1 MKPGSTFDL
10 VAATRGALASLAA
23 GILVL
28 LISGC
33 GQSTDRDMGEAMPS
47 PEAEAPA
54 AESPP
59 DEIAEKPKSL
69 PEAAPI
75 PAPAPAPASA
85 PPSPPKPTS
94 APPDGGQRA
103 KPPAPTAGDEP
114 EMAPPPGGVAKEA
127 IPNKEFS
134 EVPVYFATDRKRT
147 SALESDARFGA
158 ERNPEGE
165 HLEYGRSIITIP
177 KNHQTGAVER
187 PAWWR
192 FEFREDPKKHVTMLE
207 PVLFDPASF
216 YGEIRKSTDAAT
228 SKELFLFIHGFNVNY
243 GDAMRRTGQIAY
255 DLGFG
260 GVSFCY
266 SWPSQGDFTKY
277 PVDKENA
284 EWTVPHL
291 TKVLVDLQ
299 KETHF
304 EKVHVIAHSMGTRV
318 LSDALRNAKDA
329 GFNLDLNNVILAA
342 PDIDADIFREQILPK
357 IKPCAR
363 RLTMYASSGDQA
375 LNLST
380 QFNGSRRLGLSGDGL
395 VVIPEMMDTV
405 DASGIDTS
413 LIGHSYYGSQGPVV
427 TDLFKLV
434 VKGLIPQERNLLPG
448 RFGEWAL
455 PTKAAP

>member
-1 MKPGSTFDL
+1 
-10 VAATRGALASLAA
+10 
-23 GILVL
+23 
-28 LISGC
+28 
-33 GQSTDRDMGEAMPS
+33 
-47 PEAEAPA
+47 
-54 AESPP
+54 
-59 DEIAEKPKSL
+59 
-69 PEAAPI
+69 
-75 PAPAPAPASA
+75 
-85 PPSPPKPTS
+85 
-94 APPDGGQRA
+94 
-103 KPPAPTAGDEP
+103 
-114 EMAPPPGGVAKEA
+114 
-127 IPNKEFS
+127 
-134 EVPVYFATDRKRT
+134 
-147 SALESDARFGA
+147 
-158 ERNPEGE
+158 
-165 HLEYGRSIITIP
+165 
-177 KNHQTGAVER
+177 
-187 PAWWR
+187 
-192 FEFREDPKKHVTMLE
+192 MLE
-207 PVLFDPASF
+207 PVFFDPASF
-216 YGEIRKSTDAAT
+216 YGEIRKSTDGAT

-304 EKVHVIAHSMGTRV
+304 EKVHIIAHSMGTRV
-318 LSDALRNAKDA
+318 LSYALRNAKDA

-455 PTKAAP
+455 PAKAAP

>member
-1 MKPGSTFDL
+1 MLFHDDITCQRHLLLNGP
-10 VAATRGALASLAA
+10 LASRGIYQLAHTAVGFA
-23 GILVL
+23 GMADV
-28 LISGC
+28 
-33 GQSTDRDMGEAMPS
+33 
-47 PEAEAPA
+47 
-54 AESPP
+54 PP
-59 DEIAEKPKSL
+59 
-69 PEAAPI
+69 
-75 PAPAPAPASA
+75 
-85 PPSPPKPTS
+85 T
-94 APPDGGQRA
+94 
-103 KPPAPTAGDEP
+103 PTAGDEP
-114 EMAPPPGGVAKEA
+114 EMVPPDGVAEEA

-147 SALESDARFGA
+147 AALEPEDRFGA
-158 ERNPEGE
+158 ERNPEGD

-177 KNHQTGAVER
+177 KNHQTGVVER

-207 PVLFDPASF
+207 PVLFDAASF
-216 YGEIRKSTDAAT
+216 YGEIRKSTAAAP
-228 SKELFLFIHGFNVNY
+228 SKELFLFIHGFNVTY
-243 GDAMRRTGQIAY
+243 GDAMRRTGQISY

-277 PVDKENA
+277 PVDKETS
-284 EWTVPHL
+284 EWTIPHL
-291 TKVLVDLQ
+291 TKVLTDLQ
-299 KETHF
+299 KETQF

-318 LSDALRNAKDA
+318 LSYALRNAKDA

-357 IKPCAR
+357 IKPSAR

-380 QFNGSRRLGLSGDGL
+380 QFNGSRRLGLSGDGM

-427 TDLFKLV
+427 TDLFKLLI
-434 VKGLIPQERNLLPG
+434 KGLIPPERNLRPG
-448 RFGEWAL
+448 RFGAWEL
-455 PTKAAP
+455 PEAGAP